1 MQNVAE
7 GVGFEPTCPK
17 GKRFSSFEKL
27 LLSPFLQ
34 PFIII
39 FSCCKNLLPQGF
51 FYFSVSSNSSQ
62 DDVFDLKV
70 TAKLNAFN
78 VFVCDQKCNIADI
91 RIHGK

>member
-1 MQNVAE
+1 METFLVLHSSYCTFSE
-7 GVGFEPTCPK
+7 FEIILCAI
-17 GKRFSSFEKL
+17 SSLHFADHTD
-27 LLSPFLQ
+27 
-34 PFIII
+34 
-39 FSCCKNLLPQGF
+39 F